1 MLRRVAGRE
10 VNLVVVPGENI
21 GVVLADA
28 VRLEQVIVNLV
39 ANSRDAMPE
48 GGQIVIETANVRV
61 GPDDQQHH
69 PKLKPGR
76 FVRLEV
82 RDTGIGMNSD
92 TRDHMFEPF
101 FTTKKAGEGT
111 GLGLSTSY
119 GAVVQLGGAI
129 EVESEVGKG
138 AAIAI
143 LLPWAGDQPSDSVA
157 GEPV

>member
-1 MLRRVAGRE
+1 
-10 VNLVVVPGENI
+10 
-21 GVVLADA
+21 VVLADA
-28 VRLEQVIVNLV
+28 ARLEQVIVNLV

-101 FTTKKAGEGT
+101 FTTKKVGKGT
-111 GLGLSTSY
+111 GLGLSLSHGIVERHGGSIRVVSESGR
-119 GAVVQLGGAI
+119 GATFAI
-129 EVESEVGKG
+129 DLPLD
-138 AAIAI
+138 AA
-143 LLPWAGDQPSDSVA
+143 P
-157 GEPV
+157 GEAS